1 MHQRAWFQVTHK
13 NAANLC
19 RLASASVAQN
29 HCDYYVMSTLAHQD
43 KWRRSWL
50 HSGGA
55 ALEGKKKKK
64 ICSWKRFKKNLDEDE
79 TSRAHPGRGSSLY
92 TFMIKTER
100 HQMIDDV
107 RADRIKC
114 VSELPRFGHA
124 SSQNPSE
131 DKSKGQMSPWELRL
145 HSCRDRN
152 LFCRYSLLTSR
163 KNRKTCGD
171 SSSHNIWIS
180 SQVCICEA
188 TALAP
193 NQPRSLKYERD
204 WTYAAMVWEAEP
216 TGASLPEYWAQHTG
230 AKRPCI
236 TPVLKDVTSTVKQ
249 LFGTSAPVKKRAS
262 WILTLPPTVCMRSV
276 GHD

>member
-1 MHQRAWFQVTHK
+1 
-13 NAANLC
+13 
-19 RLASASVAQN
+19 
-29 HCDYYVMSTLAHQD
+29 
-43 KWRRSWL
+43 
-50 HSGGA
+50 
-55 ALEGKKKKK
+55 
-64 ICSWKRFKKNLDEDE
+64 
-79 TSRAHPGRGSSLY
+79 
-92 TFMIKTER
+92 
-100 HQMIDDV
+100 MIDDV

-114 VSELPRFGHA
+114 VSKLPRFGHA

-131 DKSKGQMSPWELRL
+131 DKSKGQMSPWELRV
-145 HSCRDRN
+145 HSCRDHN

-180 SQVCICEA
+180 GQVCICEA
-188 TALAP
+188 TILAP
-193 NQPRSLKYERD
+193 NQPRSLKYDRD
-204 WTYAAMVWEAEP
+204 WTYAEMVWEAEP
-216 TGASLPEYWAQHTG
+216 SGAFLPEYWAQHTG

-276 GHD
+276 SHDWSCLEPLEGKMLPSHLFRTLLYQLPVGTRSLSLISQERPLTGRFMGFWSESDQECKDLVAAAFH